1 VPLILSIDAEGNDYD
16 IIWGMSQCSKSLP
29 HYRNSHDDEKEYGC
43 VEHLGSLNYDVL
55 TDLIRPRRK
64 ILTDHVAIRKDLD
77 SHPS

>member
-1 VPLILSIDAEGNDYD
+1 MRKVMIMILFWACHSVRMNP
-16 IIWGMSQCSKSLP
+16 LP
-29 HYRNSHDDEKEYGC
+29 HYRNPHDDEKEYGY
-43 VEHLGSLNYDVL
+43 VEHLRSLNYDVL